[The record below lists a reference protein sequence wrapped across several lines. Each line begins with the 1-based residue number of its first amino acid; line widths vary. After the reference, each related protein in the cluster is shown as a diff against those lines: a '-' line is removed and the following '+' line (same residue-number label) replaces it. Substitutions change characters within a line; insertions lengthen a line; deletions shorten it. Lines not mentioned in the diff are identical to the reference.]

1 MRFPSA
7 LRALNHRDF
16 RLFWLGQ
23 SVSSVGSWMQSI
35 GLAWLVLELTGSPL
49 RLGLVSALHFGP
61 LLLLSVVAGVIVDRS
76 PTRRLLLST
85 QLALMLPAFALAGL
99 VWTGWV
105 RYWHVATLAGVI
117 GIVNALD
124 MPSRQSFTV
133 EMVGRD
139 DLVNAIALNSA
150 TFNAA
155 RVTGPALGGYL
166 IARYGTAVA
175 FLLNGLSFL
184 TVIVALAAI
193 RAGSEAR
200 PRRGT
205 TVRQEILDG
214 LRYAT
219 RTPLVASILTI
230 VGAVSMFALNH
241 NVLVPLFA
249 REVLRE
255 GVHGFGVLM
264 ASLGAGAV
272 AGAVLVAT
280 LGQGRPPMAA
290 VVGPA
295 MGVASGLLALAFVRQ
310 FALAAALL
318 FLVGAMQIVFLN
330 AGNTIVQVTVPD
342 ELRGRV
348 MGVYMMVF
356 AGVTPVGA
364 FLIGSIAEAAGVPA
378 ACAVGGGLALI
389 AVLVQVARRRPTM
402 GVYP

>member
-1 MRFPSA
+1 MPFPAA

-23 SVSSVGSWMQSI
+23 SVSVVGSWMQSI
-35 GLAWLVLELTGSPL
+35 GLSWLVLELTGSPL
-49 RLGLVSALHFGP
+49 RLGLVSALQFGP
-61 LLLLSVVAGVIVDRS
+61 LLLLSVVAGVVVDRS
-76 PTRRLLLST
+76 PTRRLLLGT

-99 VWTGWV
+99 AWTGWV

-117 GIVNALD
+117 GVVNALD
-124 MPSRQSFTV
+124 MPSRQSFTI

-139 DLVNAIALNSA
+139 DLLNAIALNSA

-184 TVIVALAAI
+184 AVVGALAAI

-200 PRRGT
+200 PRQGT
-205 TVRQEILDG
+205 TVRQEIRDG
-214 LRYAT
+214 LRYAM
-219 RTPLVASILTI
+219 RTPLVVLILTL
-230 VGAVSMFALNH
+230 VGALSMFALNH
-241 NVLVPLFA
+241 GVLVPLFA

-255 GVHGFGVLM
+255 GVRGFGLLM
-264 ASLGAGAV
+264 AWLGAGAV
-272 AGAVLVAT
+272 VGAVAVAT
-280 LGQGRPPMAA
+280 LSRGRPPIAA

-295 MGVASGLLALAFVRQ
+295 MGVAGGVLALAFVRQ
-310 FALAAALL
+310 FALAAAVL

-330 AGNTIVQVTVPD
+330 GSNTIVQVTVPD

-389 AVLVQVARRRPTM
+389 AVLVQMARWRRAKD
-402 GVYP
+402 VYA